1 MSITSTPS
9 RRSFL
14 RAAALSS
21 ATILAAPEIIFSQ
34 TKTEKPPPL
43 APELVK
49 DFVIGGHGDLEKV
62 KIMLQKEPGLLNAAW
77 DWKAGDFET
86 AIGGAGHMGRKDIAL
101 YLLSQGA
108 RMDVFVSAML
118 GRIEILRP
126 TLEAFPNLV
135 TSKGPHGITL
145 MAHAQKGGEEA
156 LAVVEY
162 LRSLG
167 LES

>member
-1 MSITSTPS
+1 MFPKGYSE
-9 RRSFL
+9 SFL
-14 RAAALSS
+14 LPACYVVS
-21 ATILAAPEIIFSQ
+21 AQNNLFSQ
-34 TKTEKPPPL
+34 TTSEKPPPL

-49 DFVIGGHGDLEKV
+49 DFVIAGHGDLEKV
-62 KIMLQKEPGLLNAAW
+62 KIMLEKDRGLLNAAW

-108 RMDVFVSAML
+108 RMDIFVAAML
-118 GRIEILRP
+118 GKIEIVKP

-145 MAHAQKGGEEA
+145 MAHAKKGGDDS
-156 LAVVEY
+156 LTVVEY

-167 LES
+167 VES

>member
-1 MSITSTPS
+1 MTPTNAPS
-9 RRSFL
+9 RRVFL

-21 ATILAAPEIIFSQ
+21 VAFLAAQKAAFSQ
-34 TKTEKPPPL
+34 TKPEKPPPL
-43 APELVK
+43 PGELVK
-49 DFVIGGHGDLEKV
+49 EFVGAGHGDLEKV
-62 KIMLQKEPGLLNAAW
+62 KIMLEREPGLLNAAW

-108 RMDVFVSAML
+108 RMDIFVAAML
-118 GRIEILRP
+118 GRIEILKP
-126 TLEAFPNLV
+126 TLEAFPNLA

-145 MAHAQKGGEEA
+145 MAHAKKGGDDA
-156 LAVVEY
+156 VAVVEH

-167 LES
+167 VES

>member
-145 MAHAQKGGEEA
+145 MAHAKKGGEEA